1 MNSHFQPISQ
11 AVIGKECRAGC
22 SLPPTIAGD
31 GCRVSQPTGII
42 TMAKGNFAAC
52 LGVSLVYEGG
62 WADDKRDPGGAT
74 MKGITIGK
82 FREFKPGATKTQLR
96 NISQSDVEHIYAV
109 GFWDPIRGDDLPFG
123 VDMATLDYGIN
134 SGPSRAVKD
143 LQRVV
148 GAPVDGQMGPGTL
161 KAVILGD
168 NKATIQKLCAR
179 RLSFMQS
186 LKIWKTFKR
195 GWSRRV
201 ADVEAKAVAMW
212 LAHAGMPAPS
222 RQSELN
228 AEANKAD
235 DQAKAQTKGAG
246 TAAGGGAVAGGGNA
260 AVSHEPNWLLIG
272 AIAAVVVVVIAAL
285 VIRANHNKNRAA
297 AYKSVAAT
305 V

>member
-1 MNSHFQPISQ
+1 
-11 AVIGKECRAGC
+11 
-22 SLPPTIAGD
+22 
-31 GCRVSQPTGII
+31 
-42 TMAKGNFAAC
+42 MAKGNFAAC

-62 WADDKRDPGGAT
+62 WSDNKADPGGAT
-74 MKGITIGK
+74 MKGITLGT
-82 FREFKPGATKTQLR
+82 FRTFKPGATKTQLR
-96 NISQSDVEHIYAV
+96 NITQSDVEHIYGV
-109 GFWDPIRGDDLPFG
+109 GFWDPIRGNDLPFG

-148 GAPVDGQMGPGTL
+148 GAPVDGKMGPGTL
-161 KAVILGD
+161 KAVILAD

-179 RLSFMQS
+179 RLTSMQG

-228 AEANKAD
+228 AEANKAQ
-235 DQAKAQTKGAG
+235 DQAQAQTKGAG
-246 TAAGGGAVAGGGNA
+246 GAAGGGVAAGGGNA
-260 AVSHEPNWLLIG
+260 AVSAEPNWWMIAG
-272 AIAAVVVVVIAAL
+272 IAAVVVVVIAIL
-285 VIRANHNKNRAA
+285 VIKSRQHKDRAA
-297 AYKSVAAT
+297 AYKAAAAT

>member
-1 MNSHFQPISQ
+1 
-11 AVIGKECRAGC
+11 
-22 SLPPTIAGD
+22 
-31 GCRVSQPTGII
+31 
-42 TMAKGNFAAC
+42 MAKGNFAAC